1 MCCCDTDSE
10 FLLQCYKNGKD
21 YSEFLLQCYKN
32 GKATVKKASR
42 HGRLLNEESTK
53 QQITNYLKHLSENYF
68 YFSGEDF
75 RQNERQSLLTRLL
88 DAVKQVKNVKI
99 NPELFANLVFHVV
112 TKLQTGQHFDTL
124 VHASLDTLVFHSPPN
139 SDK

>member
-1 MCCCDTDSE
+1 MGGGGGRHCDSE
-10 FLLQCYKNGKD
+10 FQ
-21 YSEFLLQCYKN
+21 LQCYKN
-32 GKATVKKASR
+32 GKAAIKKASR
-42 HGRLLNEESTK
+42 HGGLLNEEITK
-53 QQITNYLKHLSENYF
+53 QQITSYLKHLSQNYF

-112 TKLQTGQHFDTL
+112 SKLQTVQHCQFEDSDTL
-124 VHASLDTLVFHSPPN
+124 TVTL
-139 SDK
+139 

>member
-1 MCCCDTDSE
+1 MLD
-10 FLLQCYKNGKD
+10 
-21 YSEFLLQCYKN
+21 CYKN
-32 GKATVKKASR
+32 GKAAIKKASR
-42 HGRLLNEESTK
+42 HGGLLNEEITK
-53 QQITNYLKHLSENYF
+53 QQITSYLKHLSQNYF

-112 TKLQTGQHFDTL
+112 SKLQTVQHCQFEDSDTL
-124 VHASLDTLVFHSPPN
+124 TVTL
-139 SDK
+139 